1 MANPKS
7 RVLPQIFNVFLFVMV
22 AHCADAF
29 VLVTPGDMSILGTNL
44 YGHFAGI
51 LCVFVACLIKRKDV
65 RMFGLRIKPKKIFK
79 RILEGAV
86 FALIPIAI
94 VCLVRA
100 GLYTVT
106 QNEAFKF
113 AFIPPNHSKSPFGV
127 LKTTLIYAA
136 ALLVSTFMKELFFR
150 GYIIRSARPTY
161 SFADANIVQAAL
173 CCGIS
178 IATIARNF
186 TMGQYGGIVE
196 SIPFVIMLVLCFVVH
211 DFISGIKWGL
221 LFRAKGDIWASFFDH
236 WIYRVLAYSLFVS
249 QTKVTKL
256 STMIYLIA
264 VQAISFVMVYF
275 YYKKERAKKKK
286 KSLEREIK
294 KIENNKNVMNDI
306 ETTPAQTEAQ
316 KANADKLEDFSHD
329 EIRKKVAEFSS
340 VKSRRHGHRAPVSAS
355 EENNDIVSLDEGG
368 VSKRVN
374 EYKNEMISSIGK
386 HSRPQNPGAV
396 PPKEDDEL
404 LGLRDI
410 KIDEFYQ
417 EYAREMQRK
426 MDEDKN
432 DMQAEIDRMESE
444 HKN

>member
-7 RVLPQIFNVFLFVMV
+7 RVLPQIFNVFLFVML

-44 YGHFAGI
+44 YGHFVGI

-86 FALIPIAI
+86 FALVPIAI

-113 AFIPPNHSKSPFGV
+113 VFMPPNHNKSPFGV

-136 ALLVSTFMKELFFR
+136 ALLVSTFMKEFFFR

-196 SIPFVIMLVLCFVVH
+196 SIPLVIMLVLCFVVH

-236 WIYRVLAYSLFVS
+236 WLYTIFSYSLFVAQS
-249 QTKVTKL
+249 KVTKV
-256 STMIYLIA
+256 STMIYLIV

-275 YYKKERAKKKK
+275 YYKRERAKKKK

-294 KIENNKNVMNDI
+294 KIEHKKNVMNDI
-306 ETTPAQTEAQ
+306 EATPAQAEAQ

-340 VKSRRHGHRAPVSAS
+340 VKSRHHSHHVHAAAS

-368 VSKRVN
+368 VGKRVS

-386 HSRPQNPGAV
+386 HSRPQNPGAM

-404 LGLRDI
+404 LGLQDI

-444 HKN
+444 HKK

>member
-1 MANPKS
+1 
-7 RVLPQIFNVFLFVMV
+7 
-22 AHCADAF
+22 
-29 VLVTPGDMSILGTNL
+29 
-44 YGHFAGI
+44 
-51 LCVFVACLIKRKDV
+51 
-65 RMFGLRIKPKKIFK
+65 
-79 RILEGAV
+79 
-86 FALIPIAI
+86 
-94 VCLVRA
+94 
-100 GLYTVT
+100 
-106 QNEAFKF
+106 
-113 AFIPPNHSKSPFGV
+113 
-127 LKTTLIYAA
+127 
-136 ALLVSTFMKELFFR
+136 
-150 GYIIRSARPTY
+150 
-161 SFADANIVQAAL
+161 
-173 CCGIS
+173 
-178 IATIARNF
+178 
-186 TMGQYGGIVE
+186 
-196 SIPFVIMLVLCFVVH
+196 ML
-211 DFISGIKWGL
+211 
-221 LFRAKGDIWASFFDH
+221 
-236 WIYRVLAYSLFVS
+236 
-249 QTKVTKL
+249 
-256 STMIYLIA
+256 
-264 VQAISFVMVYF
+264 VYF

-294 KIENNKNVMNDI
+294 KIEHKKNVMNDI

-404 LGLRDI
+404 LGLQDI

-432 DMQAEIDRMESE
+432 DMQAEIDRMESK

>member
-7 RVLPQIFNVFLFVMV
+7 RVLPQIFNVFLFVML

-44 YGHFAGI
+44 YGHFVGI

-86 FALIPIAI
+86 FALVPIAI

-106 QNEAFKF
+106 QNEALKL
-113 AFIPPNHSKSPFGV
+113 AFLPPNTLRSPFGV
-127 LKTTLIYAA
+127 FKTALIYAA
-136 ALLVSTFMKELFFR
+136 ALLVSTFMKEFFFR

-161 SFADANIVQAAL
+161 SFADANIVQAVLYCAVSATTIIRNLAL
-173 CCGIS
+173 
-178 IATIARNF
+178 
-186 TMGQYGGIVE
+186 GQYGGIKE
-196 SIPFVIMLVLCFVVH
+196 SIIFAAELIICFAVL
-211 DFISGIKWGL
+211 DFMSGIKWGL

-236 WIYRVLAYSLFVS
+236 WIYRIFAYSLFVS

-286 KSLEREIK
+286 QSLEREIK
-294 KIENNKNVMNDI
+294 KIEHKKNVMNDI
-306 ETTPAQTEAQ
+306 EATPAQTEAQ
-316 KANADKLEDFSHD
+316 RANADKLEDFSHD

-340 VKSRRHGHRAPVSAS
+340 VKSRHHSHHAHAAAS
-355 EENNDIVSLDEGG
+355 EENNDLVSLDEGG
-368 VSKRVN
+368 VGKRVS
-374 EYKNEMISSIGK
+374 EYKSEMISSIGK
-386 HSRPQNPGAV
+386 HSRPQNPGAM

-404 LGLRDI
+404 LGLQDI

-417 EYAREMQRK
+417 EYAHEMQRK

-444 HKN
+444 HKK

>member
-7 RVLPQIFNVFLFVMV
+7 RVLPQIFNVFLFVML
-22 AHCADAF
+22 AHCIDAF

-44 YGHFAGI
+44 YGHFIGI

-65 RMFGLRIKPKKIFK
+65 RMLGLRIKPKKIFK

-86 FALIPIAI
+86 FSLVPIAI
-94 VCLVRA
+94 VCVVRE
-100 GLYTVT
+100 GLYIVT
-106 QNEAFKF
+106 QNESLKF
-113 AFIPPNHSKSPFGV
+113 GFLPPNHIKSPFGV
-127 LKTTLIYAA
+127 FKTTLIYAA
-136 ALLVSTFMKELFFR
+136 AVLVSTFMKEFFFR

-161 SFADANIVQAAL
+161 SFADANIVQAVLYCA
-173 CCGIS
+173 IS
-178 IATIARNF
+178 ITTIARNF
-186 TMGQYGGIVE
+186 TTGQYGGIVE
-196 SIPFVIMLVLCFVVH
+196 SIPLVIALMLCFVVL

-236 WIYRVLAYSLFVS
+236 WLYRVFAYSIFIS
-249 QTKVTKL
+249 QMKVTKL

-294 KIENNKNVMNDI
+294 KIEHKKKIMNDVDASTEQTQAEI
-306 ETTPAQTEAQ
+306 E
-316 KANADKLEDFSHD
+316 NADKLEDFSHSD
-329 EIRKKVAEFSS
+329 IRQKVAEFSS
-340 VKSRRHGHRAPVSAS
+340 AKSHHHRHHVHAAQS
-355 EENNDIVSLDEGG
+355 EENSDIVSLEEGG
-368 VSKRVN
+368 VEKQIS
-374 EYKNEMISSIGK
+374 EYKKEMIGSIGK
-386 HSRPQNPGAV
+386 HTQTKNPAAI

-404 LGLRDI
+404 LNLQDI
-410 KIDEFYQ
+410 KIDDFYK

-426 MDEDKN
+426 MDEEKD